1 MPESGIRTPRPEG
14 NISLEAPHPSRAQ
27 RAWVA
32 HDGWS
37 EMEREA
43 KTLPIEQKCRLAL
56 LLWLALPLNNDRQAH
71 YRTLIGPQAKEVADR
86 LSKIDPAVL
95 DRICTAF
102 GYPPGRATALE
113 HLQNSKD
120 IIGAAGS
127 SHGAPPRVNQSLCS
141 YTQTSV

>member
-56 LLWLALPLNNDRQAH
+56 LLWLALPLNNDREAH
-71 YRTLIGPQAKEVADR
+71 YRTLIGPQAKEVADPDR

-113 HLQNSKD
+113 QQVKIWGGNVPEPHQGTADPIWSFR
-120 IIGAAGS
+120 AGW
-127 SHGAPPRVNQSLCS
+127 
-141 YTQTSV
+141 T